1 MIIELQNT
9 NASQIGQ
16 RILTARGRVGVPTG
30 LVFTMIVVAAEC
42 DMEEVL
48 AASIDA
54 GQEHPSRILVI
65 HDADGETRLDAR
77 LRVGGE
83 VPGDIVE
90 LTFGGELPQ
99 HRASAVLPL
108 LLPDSPV
115 VAWWPGAAP
124 AVPGDDQIGRLAQR
138 RITDAMGAADPIPA
152 LVGRAHSRA
161 TGDIDLVWTRLT
173 RWRGLLAAAVEQYPS
188 PIHDAVVQATP
199 GNAAGELLA
208 AWLESRLELQV
219 RLTEVRGDYGIM
231 GVVLGTD
238 AGEIRLTRTDGSMAS
253 FSAPGVPGRLVALP
267 RRDLNALITE
277 ELRRLEDD
285 PAYSAAMTTLAT
297 RWDAATEAGGSQ
309 G

>member
-1 MIIELQNT
+1 MIIELEDT

-16 RILTARGRVGVPTG
+16 RILSARGRVGVPTG
-30 LVFTMIVVAAEC
+30 LVFTMIVVAQQC
-42 DMEEVL
+42 DVEEVM

-54 GQEHPSRILVI
+54 GREHPSRILVI
-65 HDADGETRLDAR
+65 GDGNGPARLDAR

-83 VPGDIVE
+83 VPGDIIE
-90 LTFGGELPQ
+90 LTFRGDLRQ

-124 AVPGDDQIGRLAQR
+124 AVPGEDPIGRLAKR
-138 RITDAMGAADPIPA
+138 RITDAVGSPDPIPT
-152 LVGRAHSRA
+152 LVERAHSLA
-161 TGDIDLVWTRLT
+161 PGDIDLVWTRLT

-188 PIHDAVVQATP
+188 PIRHTTVWATP

-208 AWLESRLELQV
+208 AWLESRLGIPTELSAQ
-219 RLTEVRGDYGIM
+219 RGDYGIM
-231 GVVLGTD
+231 GVELGTE
-238 AGEIRLTRTDGSMAS
+238 AGEIRLTRTDGSMAT

-285 PAYSAAMTTLAT
+285 SAYSAAMTTLAA
-297 RWDAATEAGGSQ
+297 RWDASHLNKAARR
-309 G
+309 